1 MLSGFKTYIA
11 AALVALFGALAVV
24 DWNAFL
30 TDPSAGWTAIV
41 TAVIFAVL
49 RVFTVPAPATPPAAV
64 PTASKVITTTVTKT
78 EEAVKQ

>member
-30 TDPSAGWTAIV
+30 SDPSAGWTAIV
-41 TAVIFAVL
+41 TAAIFAVL
-49 RVFTVPAPATPPAAV
+49 RVFTYPQPPAPPAPPTTPAA
-64 PTASKVITTTVTKT
+64 K
-78 EEAVKQ
+78 